1 LLSRENCDKQGFGF
15 NRVCRA
21 VLAANILFCAA
32 LQRAQAL
39 AGRFFPRR
47 TPMVNKTPAG
57 SATKPPLPKLP
68 ATFVAP
74 KSKVA
79 VKPDGTMSL
88 PGYFPFYYAGIQSIW
103 LWFRVELK
111 LLDKML
117 AGSGLKA
124 ARFANGGD
132 MGLVNLNFFNAAS
145 LYGSGQPGN
154 PGVSGF
160 NETELNIVAYPEA
173 VEAAVPTSYTLAAY
187 LTGTDQTKRIGNY
200 RVWVACDSAI
210 AVAAGQQRF
219 FENKFLAAY
228 DYNVP
233 NLNNDPKVVAYQWTG
248 YDALEVKGKKPP
260 SIYSATVD
268 LQGLVSV
275 PANMG
280 EWIDLSFDKKSQ
292 RPVASRRVYMGMNDG
307 YFLEQLPSSPVQ
319 LSYGSS
325 QHPMRADLQK
335 FIGDQPAFAIHRFI
349 SPPMIIEGSP
359 FYADL

>member
-1 LLSRENCDKQGFGF
+1 MTKKKP
-15 NRVCRA
+15 
-21 VLAANILFCAA
+21 ANSTA
-32 LQRAQAL
+32 
-39 AGRFFPRR
+39 
-47 TPMVNKTPAG
+47 
-57 SATKPPLPKLP
+57 KPPLPKLP

-74 KSKVA
+74 KSKVT
-79 VKPDGTMSL
+79 VKPDGTMTL
-88 PGYFPFYYAGIQSIW
+88 PGYFPFYYAGIQSLW

-117 AGSGLKA
+117 AGTGLKA

-132 MGLVNLNFFNAAS
+132 MGLVNLNFFNAAA

-154 PGVSGF
+154 PGISGF

-173 VEAAVPTSYTLAAY
+173 VEAAVPTSYTLEGY
-187 LTGTDQTKRIGNY
+187 LTGADQTKRIGNY
-200 RVWVACDSAI
+200 RVWVACDSAV
-210 AVAAGQQRF
+210 AVAAGVQRY

-233 NLNNDPKVVAYQWTG
+233 NLNNDPSVVAYQWTG
-248 YDALEVKGKKPP
+248 YDAAEVKGKKPP

-280 EWIDLSFDKKSQ
+280 EWIDLSFDKKTQ
-292 RPVASRRVYMGMNDG
+292 RPVASRRAYMGMNDA
-307 YFLEQLPSSPVQ
+307 YFLDQLPASPVQ
-319 LSYGSS
+319 VQYGSS
-325 QHPMRADLQK
+325 KHPMRADLQK
-335 FIGDQPAFAIHRFI
+335 LIGDRPAFALHRFV
-349 SPPMIIEGSP
+349 SPPVIIEGSP